1 MLLRQFVQYIL
12 GLVFLVTSSFALSNT
27 EFTYNAI
34 AGGIE
39 VTGCVGSCPS
49 DLVIPASIDG
59 LNVLSIAEDAFHSE
73 AIENLTIHEGL
84 KVINRGA
91 FHSNMLTNLNLPDS
105 LEYLAGF
112 NSNQIS
118 TLTIP
123 GNVTHIGIEAF
134 ENNRLTDVV
143 FPNSLTSIESETFMG
158 NMLTEVTLPLGLE
171 EIGPVAFMD
180 NNLVT
185 LHVPSNVSYIGEW
198 AFKGN
203 QLTAVYFSGP
213 AISNDDYNIFS
224 DNQIQNIF
232 YCPSTIGWPGEPING
247 ITPELT
253 ENCNLNSNPN
263 SDSDGD
269 GILDSVDPDP
279 LDSELLY
286 YSVSDIP
293 NLVPDQTLRDCLT
306 NLASGAEGL
315 GHISDVYCS
324 SRNDD
329 AEDLT
334 PI

>member
-1 MLLRQFVQYIL
+1 
-12 GLVFLVTSSFALSNT
+12 
-27 EFTYNAI
+27 
-34 AGGIE
+34 
-39 VTGCVGSCPS
+39 
-49 DLVIPASIDG
+49 
-59 LNVLSIAEDAFHSE
+59 
-73 AIENLTIHEGL
+73 
-84 KVINRGA
+84 
-91 FHSNMLTNLNLPDS
+91 

-112 NSNQIS
+112 NFNQIS

-123 GNVTHIGIEAF
+123 ENIKSVGIEAF
-134 ENNRLTDVV
+134 EFNRLTDV
-143 FPNSLTSIESETFMG
+143 FFSDSLISIASEAFIG

-185 LHVPSNVSYIGEW
+185 LHVPINVSYIGEW

-224 DNQIQNIF
+224 DNQIQNIY
-232 YCPSTIGWPGEPING
+232 YCPITTGWPSEPING

-253 ENCNLNSNPN
+253 ENCDLNSNPN

-269 GILDSVDPDP
+269 GILDFVDPDP

-286 YSVSDIP
+286 YSVSDIS

-306 NLASGAEGL
+306 NLASGAENL
-315 GHISDVYCS
+315 GQINDVYCS
-324 SRNDD
+324 SWNEDG
-329 AEDLT
+329 EDLT
-334 PI
+334 PIASLEGLQYFPNLTHLWIDSSGISSLAPISNLANIVSLAI